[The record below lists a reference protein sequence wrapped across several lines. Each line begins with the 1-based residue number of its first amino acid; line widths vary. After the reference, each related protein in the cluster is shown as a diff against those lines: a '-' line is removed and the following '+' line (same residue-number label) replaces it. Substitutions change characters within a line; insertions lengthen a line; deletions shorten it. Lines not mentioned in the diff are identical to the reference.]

1 MVIRSKADLEVVM
14 KLKESNHLWD
24 VKVKV
29 PTKYK
34 AKGRAKPS
42 ERRLVE
48 LAHKADILGA
58 GDVLG
63 EY

>member
-1 MVIRSKADLEVVM
+1 M

-29 PTKYK
+29 LTKYK